1 MEFLKVQLI
10 IYKQSVDAVEVNII
24 RLSAPETIFVEY
36 PTVDP
41 VDILVTFLFQNIIL
55 NLYLVSAAWQTMQVQ
70 VLMTVVLEVTV

>member
-1 MEFLKVQLI
+1 M

-36 PTVDP
+36 PTVEP

-55 NLYLVSAAWQTMQVQ
+55 NLYLVSAAWLTMQVE
-70 VLMTVVLEVTV
+70 VLMRVMLVVRV